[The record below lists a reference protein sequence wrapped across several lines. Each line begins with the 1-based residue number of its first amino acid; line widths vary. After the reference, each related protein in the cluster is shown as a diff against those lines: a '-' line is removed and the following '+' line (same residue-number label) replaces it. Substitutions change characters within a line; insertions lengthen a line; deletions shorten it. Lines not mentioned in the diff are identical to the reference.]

1 MNYAKEYIEQLI
13 HLCGLTGASVSVWR
27 HIVVVIIIVLVA
39 WLADFICRHVFVPL
53 ILKVTKKTEIK
64 WDGIIFNR
72 HVLIAACHVI
82 PAVIIY
88 KLLPLAFFDMS
99 WLLRIVLRLSEIYIT
114 LATAR
119 LLLTF
124 INSLKGLEG
133 KNRSAAQQY
142 MMTFCGVLKIIIV
155 FASIIVI
162 ASILIHKSPMTLF
175 AGLGATATILMLV
188 FKDTI
193 VGLVSG
199 IRLTSNDMLHKGDWI
214 TFSKAGANGIVEE
227 VNITTV
233 KVRNF
238 DNSII
243 TIPPQTLVD
252 DSFQNWIGMQKSDGR
267 RVKRMVYFDFR
278 SIHLA
283 TPELKERIAKYFEP
297 GELDGDVVNMTL
309 FRLYIERFISSR
321 PEVNADLMY
330 MVRQLEATQSGLP
343 LEFYFFTKV
352 KEWKPYEHDLAVI
365 MEQIYALA
373 PIFDLKI
380 YEQYPDQ

>member
-1 MNYAKEYIEQLI
+1 MHYLKEYTEQLI
-13 HLCGLTGASVSVWR
+13 QLCGLTGASVSVWR
-27 HIVVVIIIVLVA
+27 HIVIIAVIILIA
-39 WLADFICRHVFVPL
+39 WLVDFICRRVFIPL
-53 ILKVTKKTEIK
+53 ILKVTRKTDIK
-64 WDGIIFNR
+64 WDDVILNKR
-72 HVLIAACHVI
+72 VLTAACHVI
-82 PAVIIY
+82 PAIIIY
-88 KLLPLAFFDMS
+88 KLLPLAFFDVH
-99 WLLRIVLRLSEIYIT
+99 WLLRLTLRLSNIYIT
-114 LATAR
+114 LATVR

-124 INSLKGLEG
+124 INSLKGLER

-155 FASIIVI
+155 FAAVIIIAGIVI
-162 ASILIHKSPMTLF
+162 NKSPMTLF

-214 TFSKAGANGIVEE
+214 TFPKAGANGIVEE

-243 TIPPQTLVD
+243 TIPPQTLVY

-278 SIHLA
+278 SIHFA
-283 TPELKERIAKYFEP
+283 TPELKESLANYFEP
-297 GELDGDVVNMTL
+297 GELEGDIVNMTL
-309 FRLYIERFISSR
+309 FRLYIERFIASR
-321 PEVNADLMY
+321 QEVNADLMY

-343 LEFYFFTKV
+343 IEFYFFTKA
-352 KEWKPYEHDLAVI
+352 KDWKPYEHDLAVI

-373 PIFDLKI
+373 PVFDLKI

>member
-1 MNYAKEYIEQLI
+1 MNYLKEYIEQLI
-13 HLCGLTGASVSVWR
+13 QLWGLTGASVSLWR
-27 HIVVVIIIVLVA
+27 HIVITIIIILIA
-39 WLADFICRHVFVPL
+39 WLVDFICRHVFIPL

-64 WDGIIFNR
+64 WDDVILNKR
-72 HVLIAACHVI
+72 VLTAACHVI
-82 PAVIIY
+82 PAIIIY
-88 KLLPLAFFDMS
+88 KLLPLAFFDIH
-99 WLLRIVLRLSEIYIT
+99 WLLRITLRLSNIYIT
-114 LATAR
+114 LATVR

-155 FASIIVI
+155 FAAVIII
-162 ASILIHKSPMTLF
+162 AGIIINKSPMTLF

-214 TFSKAGANGIVEE
+214 TFPKAGANGIVEE

-243 TIPPQTLVD
+243 TIPPQTLVY

-278 SIHLA
+278 SIHFA
-283 TPELKERIAKYFEP
+283 TPELKDSLAKYFEP
-297 GELDGDVVNMTL
+297 DELEGDIVNMTL
-309 FRLYIERFISSR
+309 FRLYIERFISTR

-330 MVRQLEATQSGLP
+330 VVRQLEATQSGLP
-343 LEFYFFTKV
+343 LEFYFFTKA
-352 KEWKPYEHDLAVI
+352 KDWKPYEHGLAVI

-373 PIFDLKI
+373 PVFDLKI

>member
-1 MNYAKEYIEQLI
+1 MREYIEQLI
-13 HLCGLTGASVSVWR
+13 QLCGLTGSSVSFWR
-27 HIVVVIIIVLVA
+27 HIVIVAVIILLSVLV
-39 WLADFICRHVFVPL
+39 DFICRRIFVP
-53 ILKVTKKTEIK
+53 IVLKITSKTDIK
-64 WDGIIFNR
+64 WDDIVFNR
-72 HVLIAACHVI
+72 NVLTAACHVI

-88 KLLPLAFFDMS
+88 KLLPLAFYDMH
-99 WLLRIVLRLSEIYIT
+99 WLLRILDRLAAIYVT
-114 LATAR
+114 LVSVR

-124 INSLKGLEG
+124 INSLKGLEN
-133 KNRSAAQQY
+133 KRRSAAQQY
-142 MMTFCGVLKIIIV
+142 LMTFCGVLKIVIIFV
-155 FASIIVI
+155 AVIVI
-162 ASILIHKSPMTLF
+162 AAILLNRSPMTLF

-214 TFSKAGANGIVEE
+214 TFPKAGANGIVEE

-243 TIPPQTLVD
+243 TIPPQTLVY

-278 SIHLA
+278 SIHFA
-283 TPELKERIAKYFEP
+283 TPELKDSLAKYFEP
-297 GELDGDVVNMTL
+297 DELEGDIVNMTL
-309 FRLYIERFISSR
+309 FRLYIERFISTR

-330 MVRQLEATQSGLP
+330 VVRQLEATQSGLP
-343 LEFYFFTKV
+343 LEFYFFTKA
-352 KEWKPYEHDLAVI
+352 KDWKPYEHGLAVI

-373 PIFDLKI
+373 PVFDLRI
-380 YEQYPDQ
+380 YEQYPEQ